1 MFDITMTDYFQFHS
15 QSVNIEGDQRKN
27 VLITDKLIYDIDAC
41 EICVLTFQCE
51 RKTGISLSEIIT
63 FKSLHDV
70 IAENENLVHFLNVL
84 SEKTKLKYK
93 IYVINSN
100 RTSMTIHPR
109 AFMN

>member
-1 MFDITMTDYFQFHS
+1 MCTDISMW
-15 QSVNIEGDQRKN
+15 K
-27 VLITDKLIYDIDAC
+27 
-41 EICVLTFQCE
+41 
-51 RKTGISLSEIIT
+51 KTGISLSEIIT